1 MVNFMRAALNAKR
14 KYLGLEPLD
23 ASAFLKL
30 MREKRKIVDFLQGA
44 GQLRNLRGL
53 LYFTDGMGIYPT
65 RRPPYE
71 TAFILLA
78 EPPMSLDMPRWAIR
92 LMPELP
98 EQSAREQLDES
109 VWIEDILAEMPE
121 L

>member
-1 MVNFMRAALNAKR
+1 
-14 KYLGLEPLD
+14 
-23 ASAFLKL
+23 
-30 MREKRKIVDFLQGA
+30 
-44 GQLRNLRGL
+44 
-53 LYFTDGMGIYPT
+53 MGIYPT

-78 EPPMSLDMPRWAIR
+78 EPPLALDMPRWAIR

-98 EQSAREQLDES
+98 EREARETLDES